1 MYIYKVIRK
10 DNYLGC
16 PNTILYFL
24 KVLYYTQNS
33 LALLEDYFY
42 YQLHHYSIC
51 QVFVVARCCAKWLI
65 YMISYKPH

>member
-51 QVFVVARCCAKWLI
+51 KYLLWPGAVLNG
-65 YMISYKPH
+65 SYI